1 VVPGG
6 SPVVHGGPQAV
17 SEEKSLQKFLSNTEQ
32 MKNTPTHVC
41 AKTAFVG

>member
-1 VVPGG
+1 VVTGG

-17 SEEKSLQKFLSNTEQ
+17 LKEKALQKILSNTEQ
-32 MKNTPTHVC
+32 IKNTPTHVC